1 MIRVSIADTV
11 RRVDSIQSKRQKG
24 SLSDRSD
31 TSELCP
37 SAGEESPGIME
48 SPDEQVPESPTD
60 SNDVDDSSANMPWIK
75 VRVHSLLLQYLQMV
89 LELDATINSYFP
101 YACP

>member
-1 MIRVSIADTV
+1 M

-31 TSELCP
+31 TSELCA
-37 SAGEESPGIME
+37 SGGEESPGIME

-60 SNDVDDSSANMPWIK
+60 SNDVDDTSVNMPWIK
-75 VRVHSLLLQYLQMV
+75 VRFV
-89 LELDATINSYFP
+89 YFHCSRQRFITNI
-101 YACP
+101 YVRHHEQFLFFRL

>member
-1 MIRVSIADTV
+1 MKTGLLLDSV

-37 SAGEESPGIME
+37 SGGEESP
-48 SPDEQVPESPTD
+48 DEPVPESPTD
-60 SNDVDDSSANMPWIK
+60 SNDTDDTSIHMPWIK
-75 VRVHSLLLQYLQMV
+75 VR
-89 LELDATINSYFP
+89 
-101 YACP
+101 